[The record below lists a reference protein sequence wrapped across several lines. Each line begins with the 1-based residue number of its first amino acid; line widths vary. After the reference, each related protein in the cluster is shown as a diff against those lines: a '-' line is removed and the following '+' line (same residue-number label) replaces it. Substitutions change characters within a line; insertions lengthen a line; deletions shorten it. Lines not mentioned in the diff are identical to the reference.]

1 MKTITTVIYVAND
14 GKKFLDRYE
23 CCLYEKKVT
32 NLLRREN
39 WIEGHY
45 ADLVE
50 TAKSIDSDAFVP
62 LSGSNLFGGGFG
74 VVGTIALYQSPME
87 RRTTIINLKTG
98 RCGKAICNSNDNFDS
113 KTGWAVAWARY
124 RGETIPDYI

>member
-1 MKTITTVIYVAND
+1 MKTITTTVYVSTD
-14 GKKFLDRYE
+14 GKKFFDRFECREYE
-23 CCLYEKKVT
+23 RNYANT
-32 NLLRREN
+32 IRREN

-45 ADLVE
+45 ADLAVS
-50 TAKSIDSDAFVP
+50 TKSIDSDAFVP
-62 LSGSNLFGGGFG
+62 LCNNEFAGGGFG

-113 KTGWAVAWARY
+113 KCGWAVAWARY

>member
-14 GKKFLDRYE
+14 GKKFFDRYE
-23 CCLYEKKVT
+23 CRLYEKEAT
-32 NLLRREN
+32 NRLRREN

-62 LSGSNLFGGGFG
+62 LLGSNLFGGGFD

-87 RRTTIINLKTG
+87 RRTTVINLKTG
-98 RCGKAICNSNDNFDS
+98 RVGKAICNTHDSFDS